1 MVSFR
6 KAFNDDYFSNIF
18 MFEVQKNSGYTS
30 KISITHFA
38 ARNWELFPLK
48 FALGSKN
55 LWKNKNWFY

>member
-1 MVSFR
+1 MPHHQNLKNLFSAMVSFR

-38 ARNWELFPLK
+38 ARN
-48 FALGSKN
+48 
-55 LWKNKNWFY
+55 